1 MSLATEEIDS
11 EQSGQQSLQQQLEK
25 TNELVSV
32 LTKQLAYMKEAVC
45 LILEV
50 LLSCCLIHFQ
60 KDGRTTKEATTQ
72 PSTYSTPQQTNT
84 YAICQ
89 LLMKIKIYFVS

>member
-45 LILEV
+45 LI
-50 LLSCCLIHFQ
+50 F
-60 KDGRTTKEATTQ
+60 K
-72 PSTYSTPQQTNT
+72 Y
-84 YAICQ
+84 
-89 LLMKIKIYFVS
+89 YFHIVSFIFKRWQNNERSNNAAVYILYPTAN

>member
-11 EQSGQQSLQQQLEK
+11 EQSGQQSLKQQLEK

-45 LILEV
+45 LIFKYYFHVVSFIFKKMAE
-50 LLSCCLIHFQ
+50 Q
-60 KDGRTTKEATTQ
+60 RKK
-72 PSTYSTPQQTNT
+72 QQRSRLHTLPHNKLT
-84 YAICQ
+84 HMQSVGY
-89 LLMKIKIYFVS
+89 